1 MANPFVHI
9 ELNTT
14 DVKKAKEFYG
24 KLFSWKLED
33 VPAGEGSYT
42 MINVEKGTGG
52 GIMKHPVPGAPS
64 SWLAYVEVDDIG
76 ASTKKAKDLGATVM
90 KEVTEVMGMG
100 WFSVIIDPTGAALAL
115 WKPKASQKK

>member
-1 MANPFVHI
+1 MGNPFVHV

-33 VPAGEGSYT
+33 VPMGDGFYT
-42 MINVEKGTGG
+42 MINVDEGTGG

-64 SWLAYVEVDDIG
+64 SWLAYVLVDDI
-76 ASTKKAKDLGATVM
+76 AAATKKAKALGATVM
-90 KEVTEVMGMG
+90 KDVTEIPDVG
-100 WFSVIIDPTGAALAL
+100 WFSVIIDPTGASLAL
-115 WKPKASQKK
+115 WKPKKA